1 MTLSHPHSDALY
13 VPNRMGRFLLNAYE
27 EVIGPHGV
35 TALSKL
41 SGVQSLLNETI
52 LNTDDEF
59 CADDLGKI
67 HETLERMFGPRAGR
81 GLALRAGRV
90 FFKYGLKEYGPSI
103 GFADLDFRLL
113 PLSNKIE
120 RGSHTIV
127 DLVNAYA
134 GETIDLKQ
142 TNSNLI
148 LHIDRCPLCWER
160 STDEP
165 EALYWLSGGKNYLVE
180 ETACIASG
188 DQQCVIQIART
199 PLD

>member
-1 MTLSHPHSDALY
+1 
-13 VPNRMGRFLLNAYE
+13 
-27 EVIGPHGV
+27 
-35 TALSKL
+35 
-41 SGVQSLLNETI
+41 
-52 LNTDDEF
+52 
-59 CADDLGKI
+59 
-67 HETLERMFGPRAGR
+67 MFGPRAGR

-165 EALYWLSGGKNYLVE
+165 CCHLAVGLFEEAV
-180 ETACIASG
+180 
-188 DQQCVIQIART
+188 
-199 PLD
+199 